1 MKGIILAGGN
11 GTRLLPMTRAVNKQ
25 LLHIY
30 DKPMIYYPLSTLMLA
45 GIRDI
50 LIISS
55 LDAQPG
61 FKKLLGTGGNLG
73 LQISYAEQKEPN
85 GIAEAFII
93 GEEFID
99 GNPCALILGDNLF
112 HGHGL
117 SNLLTEAAQL
127 KLGARIFTNWVSD
140 PERYGVAHFDNS
152 GNVIGLNEKPKK
164 PLSNWAVVGIYFFDN
179 KVSSIA
185 RNILPSN
192 RGELEILDVIQSY
205 LEAKTLKVDKLGRGY
220 SWLDTGTPQS
230 LLQAATFVQ
239 TLQQRQGLS
248 VCCPEEVALSKGF
261 INLTNFKK
269 LAHSMAASDYGKL
282 LSQIALEF
290 DLHDGI

>member
-73 LQISYAEQKEPN
+73 LKISYAEQKEPN

-152 GNVIGLNEKPKK
+152 GNIIP
-164 PLSNWAVVGIYFFDN
+164 
-179 KVSSIA
+179 
-185 RNILPSN
+185 
-192 RGELEILDVIQSY
+192 EI
-205 LEAKTLKVDKLGRGY
+205 
-220 SWLDTGTPQS
+220 
-230 LLQAATFVQ
+230 
-239 TLQQRQGLS
+239 
-248 VCCPEEVALSKGF
+248 
-261 INLTNFKK
+261 
-269 LAHSMAASDYGKL
+269 
-282 LSQIALEF
+282 
-290 DLHDGI
+290 

>member
-73 LQISYAEQKEPN
+73 LKISYAEQKEPN

-127 KLGARIFTNWVSD
+127 KSGARIFTNWVSD
-140 PERYGVAHFDNS
+140 PERYGVAHFDNAE
-152 GNVIGLNEKPKK
+152 NIIGLNEKPNK

-261 INLTNFKK
+261 INLTTFKK
-269 LAHSMAASDYGKL
+269 LAHNMAASDYGKL